1 MNLLIEKHLI
11 QIQEDSVSKAYG
23 EYLIKA
29 KQKCKSIKGIDKRQC
44 MTRAQIEAKKAQL
57 RRLKKMA
64 GECRSAQD
72 PTTCHRK
79 MMIRAQKIND
89 SVKKLMLKYRENA
102 VRIQQKQKK
111 EEEKSQ
117 Q

>member
-1 MNLLIEKHLI
+1 MNLLIEKHLMKL
-11 QIQEDSVSKAYG
+11 QEDTVSDAYKD
-23 EYLIKA
+23 YLVRA
-29 KQKCKSIKGIDKRQC
+29 KKKCESTKGVDKRQC

-57 RRLKKMA
+57 TRLKKMA

-72 PTTCHRK
+72 PTNCHRL
-79 MMIRAQKIND
+79 MMLRAQKIND

-102 VRIQQKQKK
+102 IKIQRQQQ
-111 EEEKSQ
+111 KSQ

>member
-11 QIQEDSVSKAYG
+11 QLQEADAVSKAYQ
-23 EYLIKA
+23 EYLFKA
-29 KQKCKSIKGIDKRQC
+29 KKKCQSHKGIDKSQC

-57 RRLKKMA
+57 SRLRKMA

-72 PTTCHRK
+72 PNKCHMV
-79 MMIRAQKIND
+79 MMKKAQKIND
-89 SVKKLMLKYRENA
+89 SIKKLLQKYRENA
-102 VRIQQKQKK
+102 VKIQRKQMKP
-111 EEEKSQ
+111 Q